1 MDGIGL
7 TYDALGRMVEQNRS
21 GSYTQFMYSPTGFK
35 MTIFNGQ
42 TVTKNFVPLAGGGMA
57 VWTSIGLTD
66 IRHPD
71 WLGSS
76 RFASTP
82 SRTMYFDTAYAP
94 FGEPYAQSGTTDL
107 SFTGQNS
114 DTTSGDYDFLY
125 RPYSTQGRWPSP
137 DPAGLA
143 AVDSTNPQSWNRYAY
158 VLNNPLSKVDRT
170 GLFGGPRYVPA
181 PTTCPP
187 ICGFGDIALG
197 NDIFDAVTG
206 TPGTYLSL
214 NMYGQMSFGF
224 SEQLWAETWN
234 FIDQATLTLGN
245 LSISSTPSTTGYQV
259 LIQNFGT
266 GDQTSGFIPD
276 LISAMQEGLQ
286 AAGPAPEV
294 PEDIFRAK
302 AFFGEQYGLQIS
314 IGAEEPLGAALQD
327 MYMFFPDVE
336 TFKQQFD
343 QWYANYALYPQAVF
357 QNYPGV
363 IQ

>member
-1 MDGIGL
+1 M
-7 TYDALGRMVEQNRS
+7 
-21 GSYTQFMYSPTGFK
+21 
-35 MTIFNGQ
+35 
-42 TVTKNFVPLAGGGMA
+42 TKNFVPLPGGGAA
-57 VWTSIGLTD
+57 VYNTTAFQD
-66 IRHPD
+66 VRHAD

-82 SRTMYFDTAYAP
+82 SRTMFFDTAYAP

-114 DTTSGDYDFLY
+114 DTSSGVYDFLY
-125 RPYSTQGRWPSP
+125 RPYSTQGRWPTP

-143 AVDSTNPQSWNRYAY
+143 AVNPTNPQSWNRYAY
-158 VLNNPLSKVDRT
+158 VLNNPIKYVDNI
-170 GLFGGPRYVPA
+170 GMMPKIYACASGD
-181 PTTCPP
+181 P
-187 ICGFGDIALG
+187 IQMPGCGFGLGAGAPEGGGAGGLIMG
-197 NDIFDAVTG
+197 NDIFDAITG